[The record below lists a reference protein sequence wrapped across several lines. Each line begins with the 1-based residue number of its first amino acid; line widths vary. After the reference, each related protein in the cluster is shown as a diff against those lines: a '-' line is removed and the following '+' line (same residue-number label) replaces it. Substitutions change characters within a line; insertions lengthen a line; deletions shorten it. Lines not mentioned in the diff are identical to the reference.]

1 MRTPDFWSSKAGP
14 GGRFI
19 ACALSPLSGAFS
31 IAGCARQC
39 LTRPWQAGVPVIC
52 VGNLTAGG
60 AGKTPCVLSI
70 IERLSA
76 RSIKAHVLIRGY
88 GGKAAGPLNVDPAHH
103 DARAVGDEALVLSAV
118 APTWVGSDRRAAARA
133 AVAAGA
139 QVLVMD
145 DGFQN
150 PSLVKD
156 FSLVVIDGGFGF
168 GNGRVIPAGP
178 LREPVARGLARAQ
191 AAVLIG
197 DDRTHVAA
205 RFGAGMALLRA
216 RLAPAPGGPELEGR
230 AVVAFAGIG
239 RPDKF
244 FETLDDGG
252 ARVVARHAFADHHPY
267 KKYELTRMVAQADA
281 AGARAMTTEKDA
293 VRLPA
298 AERERIDVLRV
309 RLEWADSDALDALLD
324 PVIAQAG

>member
-1 MRTPDFWSSKAGP
+1 MPMRTPDFWSSKAGP

-118 APTWVGSDRRAAARA
+118 APTWVGSDRRAAA
-133 AVAAGA
+133 
-139 QVLVMD
+139 
-145 DGFQN
+145 
-150 PSLVKD
+150 
-156 FSLVVIDGGFGF
+156 
-168 GNGRVIPAGP
+168 
-178 LREPVARGLARAQ
+178 AR
-191 AAVLIG
+191 
-197 DDRTHVAA
+197 
-205 RFGAGMALLRA
+205 
-216 RLAPAPGGPELEGR
+216 
-230 AVVAFAGIG
+230 
-239 RPDKF
+239 
-244 FETLDDGG
+244 
-252 ARVVARHAFADHHPY
+252 
-267 KKYELTRMVAQADA
+267 
-281 AGARAMTTEKDA
+281 
-293 VRLPA
+293 RLPPA
-298 AERERIDVLRV
+298 RRS
-309 RLEWADSDALDALLD
+309 W
-324 PVIAQAG
+324 